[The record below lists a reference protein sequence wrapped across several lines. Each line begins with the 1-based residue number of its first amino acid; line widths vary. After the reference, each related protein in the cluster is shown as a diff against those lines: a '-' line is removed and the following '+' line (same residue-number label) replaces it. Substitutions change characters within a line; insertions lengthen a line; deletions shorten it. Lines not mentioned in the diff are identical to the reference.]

1 MVSKRSSPAAAT
13 RYVLA
18 GIWAGIALGRVFLAW
33 LLNKR
38 LGEKAYS
45 IILLVFACAFLGV
58 LYVRDFIIDA
68 GASLLFTSP
77 YSSEWTADGPS
88 SPSSSCRST
97 ARSRRRPRRLLHRAR
112 DAQGHGR
119 RRRARPALAQGKR
132 HEPHHRPRCVP
143 PFLSSTASSLGPCS
157 LALLTESPYL
167 LPRRS
172 HGLCAGPAPVRHRRR
187 ARRPL
192 ELARRPHR
200 HLGRQHRRLAVPPQE
215 PPARGLSCARTW
227 WACGGAARAL
237 SAGSSPSS
245 RGRGLSRRARHS
257 VRASRRSRIVGASLL
272 KRLGRL

>member
-77 YSSEWTADGPS
+77 HSSEWTADEPS

-97 ARSRRRPRRLLHRAR
+97 ARSRCRPRRLLHRAR

-143 PFLSSTASSLGPCS
+143 PSLSSTVSSLDACS
-157 LALLTESPYL
+157 LAPLADSSS
-167 LPRRS
+167 LPRA
-172 HGLCAGPAPVRHRRR
+172 GLMGSALGPLLFGIVAGRGGLSSLPAVLIGISVVSIVGWLCLPKNRRR
-187 ARRPL
+187 
-192 ELARRPHR
+192 ED
-200 HLGRQHRRLAVPPQE
+200 
-215 PPARGLSCARTW
+215 
-227 WACGGAARAL
+227 
-237 SAGSSPSS
+237 
-245 RGRGLSRRARHS
+245 
-257 VRASRRSRIVGASLL
+257 
-272 KRLGRL
+272 